1 MGFIVGTQ
9 RFNIYILQFLSWAK
23 QFRAFQIIIETR
35 SANYCLSN
43 LIEKKI
49 MANEKWVLVY
59 EWDQVLTNYTFLYYI
74 CKILKYFKCTLKE
87 TENDFARYFRLW
99 SP

>member
-1 MGFIVGTQ
+1 
-9 RFNIYILQFLSWAK
+9 
-23 QFRAFQIIIETR
+23 
-35 SANYCLSN
+35 
-43 LIEKKI
+43 